1 MDSGMTLNAQ
11 ASGIVNSV
19 TARSLLKNEN
29 GKSNV

>member
-11 ASGIVNSV
+11 ASGIDSV
-19 TARSLLKNEN
+19 TAKKIVIKSEN